1 MKSFY
6 AIRTYARFIK
16 PHAVSFFSI
25 LGVFALSSAAICLV
39 PYIIGV
45 LVQAA
50 TTGNNEAVWM
60 SAWIL
65 VILSSLHDILWR
77 GGELLH
83 RKYINPIGFHFETE
97 LFRQVIDRPYPY
109 FVDKLSGKVSGSI
122 SAIGAE
128 LRTFSTQV
136 FYSYIPQV
144 FGIVT
149 MAILLASVNWQTL
162 VIFVVGIAAMI
173 LVGRHTIKNSIKHE
187 AIAADNQS
195 TKSGHIVDSIANFA
209 SVKSFHKESTEREI
223 VKKSISATL
232 HSSQEAYL
240 WGVVFWG
247 SMSFFIRHLIW
258 PATILINIALFFDG
272 QVSLGQL
279 ATLLSTIL
287 LFSSTVWG
295 LIWEMSQF
303 NLQMS
308 RIEEAYRYLFGKQLL
323 SLEKSR
329 RKGTSK
335 AEIKHS
341 IELHNLSFSYPD
353 KPDVSVIKNINLS
366 IKKGERIGIVGKSG
380 GGKTTL
386 VKLLLGYYNVPE
398 EMLLLDGAPVSR
410 DHLAHLVSYV
420 PQDTSLFH
428 RSIAENIGYA
438 ADKNVSRD
446 EIIDAAKKAHAHDF
460 ITKIEDGYEAHVGER
475 GVKLSGGQRQRI
487 AIARAILKDSPLLI
501 LDEATSALDSESEQ
515 HIQQALLELMNDRTA
530 IVIAHRLSTIQK
542 MDRIIVLDEGKIK
555 EQGSHDELLRKNGVY
570 STLWKHQSGGFIKE

>member
-1 MKSFY
+1 MKSFF
-6 AIRTYARFIK
+6 AIRTYIRFLK
-16 PHAVSFFSI
+16 PHAFSFWSV
-25 LGVFALSSAAICLV
+25 LGIFALSSAAICLV
-39 PYIIGV
+39 PYVIGQ
-45 LVQAA
+45 LVEAA
-50 TTGNNEAVWM
+50 TTGNSDAVWA

-65 VILSSLHDILWR
+65 VVLSSLHDILWR

-97 LFRQVIDRPYPY
+97 LFRHVIAQPYSY

-122 SAIGAE
+122 SAIGSE

-136 FYSYIPQV
+136 FYSYIPQI
-144 FGIVT
+144 FGIGT

-162 VIFVVGIAAMI
+162 AIFVVGILGMG
-173 LVGRHTIKNSIKHE
+173 LVGRHTIKNSVKYE

-209 SVKSFHKESTEREI
+209 SIKSFHKETFELGI
-223 VKKSISATL
+223 VKKSINKTL
-232 HSSQEAYL
+232 DSSQDAYL
-240 WGVVFWG
+240 WGVAFWG
-247 SMSFFIRHLIW
+247 SMSFFIRHIIW
-258 PATILINIALFFDG
+258 PATILVNIALFFDG

-308 RIEEAYRYLFGKQLL
+308 RIEESYRYLFGKDILNL
-323 SLEKSR
+323 TKKKSH
-329 RKGTSK
+329 SSP
-335 AEIKHS
+335 EINFSHA
-341 IELHNLSFSYPD
+341 IELRDLTFSYPD
-353 KPDVSVIKNINLS
+353 KPDVDVLRKVNLS

-386 VKLLLGYYNVPE
+386 VKLLLGYYDLPS
-398 EMLLLDGAPVSR
+398 EMLSIDGAPTSK
-410 DHLAHLVSYV
+410 DGLAKLVSYV

-428 RSIAENIGYA
+428 RSIAENIAYA
-438 ADKNVSRD
+438 ANEAVSHDDVVR
-446 EIIDAAKKAHAHDF
+446 AAKKAHAHDF
-460 ITKIEDGYEAHVGER
+460 IQKIDNDYNALVGER

-487 AIARAILKDSPLLI
+487 AIARAILKNSPLLI

-515 HIQQALLELMNDRTA
+515 HIQQALLELMHDRTA

-555 EQGSHDELLRKNGVY
+555 EDGTHDELLKQNGTY
-570 STLWKHQSGGFIKE
+570 ASLWKHQSGGFIKE

>member
-1 MKSFY
+1 MRSFF
-6 AIRTYARFIK
+6 AIRTYIRFLR
-16 PHAVSFFSI
+16 PHALSFFSV

-39 PYIIGV
+39 PYIIGL

-50 TTGNNEAVWM
+50 TTGDSGTVWT

-65 VILSSLHDILWR
+65 VVLSSLHDILWR

-83 RKYINPIGFHFETE
+83 RKYINPIGFHFETA
-97 LFRQVIDRPYPY
+97 LFSRVIARPYPY
-109 FVDKLSGKVSGSI
+109 FVDKLSGKISGSI
-122 SAIGAE
+122 GAIGSE

-136 FYSYIPQV
+136 FYSYIPQI

-162 VIFVVGIAAMI
+162 AIFVVGILGMI
-173 LVGRHTIKNSIKHE
+173 LVGRHTIKNSIKYE
-187 AIAADNQS
+187 AIAADDQS

-209 SVKSFHKESTEREI
+209 SVKSFHKENFELGIAR
-223 VKKSISATL
+223 KSIGKTL
-232 HSSQEAYL
+232 QSSQNAYL

-247 SMSFFIRHLIW
+247 SMSFFIRHVIW

-308 RIEEAYRYLFGKQLL
+308 RIEESYRYLFGKQILDIA
-323 SLEKSR
+323 SKKSH
-329 RKGTSK
+329 TPQNASFNS
-335 AEIKHS
+335 A
-341 IELHNLSFSYPD
+341 IELRGLSFSYPD
-353 KPDVSVIKNINLS
+353 KPEVNVLEDINLT
-366 IKKGERIGIVGKSG
+366 IKKGERIGVVGKSG

-386 VKLLLGYYNVPE
+386 VKLLLGYYDLPE
-398 EMLLLDGAPVSR
+398 AMISLDNTPATKER
-410 DHLAHLVSYV
+410 LARLVSYV

-428 RSIAENIGYA
+428 RSIAENIAYA
-438 ADKNVSRD
+438 AEAPVTRD
-446 EIIDAAKKAHAHDF
+446 DIVGAAKKAHAHNF
-460 ITKIEDGYEAHVGER
+460 IEKIENGYDAHVGER

-487 AIARAILKDSPLLI
+487 AIARAILKNSPLLI

-515 HIQQALLELMNDRTA
+515 HIQQALLELMHDRTA

-555 EQGSHDELLRKNGVY
+555 ENGTHNELLQQDGIY
-570 STLWKHQSGGFIKE
+570 ASLWKHQSGGFIKE